1 MTSIAGT
8 LHWIPMEA
16 HGPTAPFL
24 YKRIC
29 AFAYVGSDL
38 QTESAILVEGL
49 EPGKETCAV
58 EAHWVDG
65 YPELAASQGD
75 VVTLIAAH
83 RPIATIEVGSVR
95 AAA

>member
-8 LHWIPMEA
+8 LNWIPMEA
-16 HGPTAPFL
+16 HGPIAPFPHE
-24 YKRIC
+24 RIC

-49 EPGKETCAV
+49 TPGEQKCAV
-58 EAHWVDG
+58 HAHWVDG
-65 YPELAASQGD
+65 YPELRAAEGD

-83 RPIATIEVGSVR
+83 RPIATIVVNSVEHT
-95 AAA
+95 A